1 MRPLN
6 FRKSYAESNQLMYDT
21 LELKAKP
28 YLKAHLNNGDVVIFQ
43 STWEFDSLALEF
55 CGMAKHFNY
64 NRSLIAFNKMCIP
77 TEDIALLETNKPMRK
92 YESERLVY
100 LVANFAG
107 NLAITFYCIA
117 KPKACFG
124 SCPTFYKEPNSKLHY
139 ADAEGFSSAIM
150 PSLEYEDIDD
160 IGIVKAKSEDFQL
173 TMKNEAFETHYI
185 KGVSLLYVPTEKN
198 QTALQTTDNQ
208 FYTSTQ
214 TIPLLTAQSKQSNV
228 TSILQ
233 QKDAVEYFAPANEHN
248 LLTKEEIILQF
259 QSEKEAS
266 RIGLSLGFRQSLM
279 STFLFYNL
287 IAQLG
292 NEASDYLIR
301 FDRNSQLRKYAKLDL
316 GKIEILLWNETQ
328 QKWVEQGGFDESGP
342 ITINKQTLVID
353 NQSSKSK
360 NWKIKLR
367 MTQGFWRIDYAQLQV
382 LENKIIPIEIKPNQ
396 LKIDQVH
403 HEDKLSRL
411 NNEHLYLIHL
421 PGNQADLFFDLPDA
435 NGHLFLKSK
444 GYYLEWLREEWM
456 KEKNI
461 PLAQM
466 LIYNPKKYYKIMAK
480 EFKKYETEM
489 EEIFWNSRVESTV
502 MQ

>member
-1 MRPLN
+1 
-6 FRKSYAESNQLMYDT
+6 
-21 LELKAKP
+21 
-28 YLKAHLNNGDVVIFQ
+28 
-43 STWEFDSLALEF
+43 
-55 CGMAKHFNY
+55 
-64 NRSLIAFNKMCIP
+64 
-77 TEDIALLETNKPMRK
+77 
-92 YESERLVY
+92 
-100 LVANFAG
+100 
-107 NLAITFYCIA
+107 
-117 KPKACFG
+117 
-124 SCPTFYKEPNSKLHY
+124 
-139 ADAEGFSSAIM
+139 
-150 PSLEYEDIDD
+150 
-160 IGIVKAKSEDFQL
+160 
-173 TMKNEAFETHYI
+173 
-185 KGVSLLYVPTEKN
+185 
-198 QTALQTTDNQ
+198 
-208 FYTSTQ
+208 
-214 TIPLLTAQSKQSNV
+214 
-228 TSILQ
+228 
-233 QKDAVEYFAPANEHN
+233 
-248 LLTKEEIILQF
+248 
-259 QSEKEAS
+259 
-266 RIGLSLGFRQSLM
+266 
-279 STFLFYNL
+279 
-287 IAQLG
+287 
-292 NEASDYLIR
+292 
-301 FDRNSQLRKYAKLDL
+301 
-316 GKIEILLWNETQ
+316 LLWNETQ

-342 ITINKQTLVID
+342 IAINKQTLVID